1 MTDKPIA
8 ETEPP
13 DTAQGRRT
21 FITAAFL
28 ALVCLGLAV
37 AAGLFFRPAAKPAP
51 AAPLAVQVIAAAVAP
66 TPVVLQAVG
75 KVTAQ
80 ASVEVRPQTSGVLRK
95 VWISEGQRVVAGQRL
110 FELDAQPLKATL
122 AQAQAQYA
130 RDLALADDAAAAQA
144 RLEPLA
150 NQEFVTAREY
160 ESAVSSQRT
169 LRAAAAAT
177 RTQIEQA
184 RIALG
189 YANITTPIAG
199 RAGAVLVKPGNLVSS
214 GNGTALVVINALSP
228 VDIAFSL
235 PQDDARRLRQ
245 AMKAGDLDVEA
256 RDSRTQALRAK
267 GRLVF
272 FDNALNDA
280 SGTILLKARFANA
293 DEALW
298 PGEFHAVRIV
308 LGMQDDAV
316 LIPERALQQG
326 QAGAYVYVVD
336 GNKARIR
343 QLKVDRV
350 LDGQAVIASGLR
362 GGEMVVLAVPASLRD
377 GTAVTPQ
384 RAASQATAAVATV
397 ASVPTTP

>member
-8 ETEPP
+8 ETKLPTSRP
-13 DTAQGRRT
+13 GRRT
-21 FITAAFL
+21 FISAAL
-28 ALVCLGLAV
+28 LTLMCLGV
-37 AAGLFFRPAAKPAP
+37 AIAWANFSRPAAKPAP

-95 VWISEGQRVVAGQRL
+95 VWISEGQRVIAGQRL
-110 FELDAQPLKATL
+110 FELDAQPLKAALT
-122 AQAQAQYA
+122 QAEAQYA

-144 RLEPLA
+144 RLKPLA
-150 NQEFVTAREY
+150 DQEFVTAREY

-169 LRAAAAAT
+169 LRAAATAT

-189 YANITTPIAG
+189 YATITAPIAG

-214 GNGTALVVINALSP
+214 GNSTPLVIVNALSP

-256 RDSRTQALRAK
+256 RDSRTQVLRAK

-298 PGEFHAVRIV
+298 PGEFHAVRIM
-308 LGMQDDAV
+308 LGIQDDAV

-326 QAGAYVYVVD
+326 QAGAYVYVVNE
-336 GNKARIR
+336 GKAIIR

-350 LDGQAVIASGLR
+350 LDGQAVIAGGLR

-377 GTAVTPQ
+377 GTTVT
-384 RAASQATAAVATV
+384 TM
-397 ASVPTTP
+397 ASVSTAP